1 MDQFSENY
9 NDQLGEAE
17 KLILQNEDD
26 AQLKENFA
34 SFTKE
39 QLVEHAQSLIHT
51 TNVKQAYATLQEI
64 RKAFEIILDQERPI
78 QIKDWVSAGNDPK
91 DFIAPQDELK
101 VKLFDVVQKFKELRE
116 IERKRAEEEKLVNL
130 NKKQAILDKI
140 VSLVDSEENES
151 SLNDL
156 RELMRQWKEIRQIPK
171 EHQDELYAKY
181 KFHIDKYYDNL
192 SKFNELKDLDRE
204 KNLELKIELIKRA
217 EALKDEKNIRKAMI
231 SLNKIHDEWK
241 NTGPVRKEISDEIW
255 TRFKAASDLVIDVQ
269 KIHQQEIDAQ
279 RQQNL
284 EKKILLVE
292 KAETAI
298 TALPSSNKEWN
309 KMAEEIDAMLE
320 DWKKIGPVPS
330 DKNEEIWSR
339 FQGARNSFYSERK
352 NFFKKLQS
360 DRKDNLTKKLAL
372 CEQAEKL
379 QEANEFMKTSEQ
391 LQNLQDQWKA
401 IGPVPEE
408 QNEIIWKRFRAA
420 FDHFYER
427 KNKWFSERKS
437 QESGAIIAKEAIISD
452 LKVISESKDNKLTFN
467 DLKSIQTKW
476 NESGFVSGKKFQS
489 LNKEYQTLMDALYQ
503 ALRNNSNAERESIVK
518 ENLNSIS
525 SSPDAKYKLQSEEK
539 RLRDIIKKIQD
550 ELVTIENNKGF
561 FQHSKNADAI
571 LKQFDDKLKKSK
583 EQLEKLQKELQLVI
597 QAKKA
602 NA

>member
-9 NDQLGEAE
+9 NDQLSEAE

-34 SFTKE
+34 TFSKE
-39 QLVEHAQSLIHT
+39 QIVSHAQSLLHT
-51 TNVKQAYATLQEI
+51 TNVKQAYETLQEL
-64 RKAFEIILDQERPI
+64 RKAFEYLLDQERPLL
-78 QIKDWVSAGNDPK
+78 IKEWVASGNDPK
-91 DFIAPQDELK
+91 DFISPQDDQK
-101 VKLFDVVQKFKELRE
+101 VKLFEVVQKFKEMRE
-116 IERKRAEEEKLVNL
+116 VERKRAEEEKLINL

-140 VSLVDSEENES
+140 VALVDSEENES

-156 RELMRQWKEIRQIPK
+156 RDLMRQWKEIRQIPK
-171 EHQDELYAKY
+171 EHQEALYSKY
-181 KFHIDKYYDNL
+181 KFYLDKYYDNL

-204 KNLELKIELIKRA
+204 KNLEIKIELIKRA

-231 SLNKIHDEWK
+231 SLNKIHDDWK

-269 KIHQQEIDAQ
+269 KAHQSEVDAQ

-330 DKNEEIWSR
+330 ERNEEIWTR
-339 FQGARNSFYSERK
+339 FQGARNAFYSERK
-352 NFFKKLQS
+352 TFFKKIQF
-360 DRKDNLTKKLAL
+360 DRKDNLTKKIAL

-391 LQNLQDQWKA
+391 FQALQDQWKV

-408 QNEIIWKRFRAA
+408 QNEIIWKRFRAS

-427 KNKWFSERKS
+427 KNKWFAERKT
-437 QESGAIIAKEAIISD
+437 QESGAVTAKEAIIAELD
-452 LKVISESKDNKLTFN
+452 NLSKNPDNKINFN
-467 DLKSIQTKW
+467 DLKAIQNKW
-476 NESGFVSGKKFQS
+476 NDSGFVSGKKFQS
-489 LNKEYQTLMDALYQ
+489 LNKQYQSLMDGLYQ
-503 ALRNNSNAERESIVK
+503 GLRNNSNAERETMVK

-525 SSPDAKYKLQSEEK
+525 ASPDAKYKLQSEEK
-539 RLRDIIKKIQD
+539 RLRDLMKKIQD
-550 ELVTIENNKGF
+550 ELSTIENNKGF
-561 FQHSKNADAI
+561 FQHSKNAEAM
-571 LKQFDDKLKKSK
+571 LKQFDDKIKKSK

>member
-9 NDQLGEAE
+9 NDQLSEAE

-34 SFTKE
+34 TFSKE
-39 QLVEHAQSLIHT
+39 QIVSHAQSLLHT
-51 TNVKQAYATLQEI
+51 TNVKQAYETLQEL
-64 RKAFEIILDQERPI
+64 RKAFENLLDQERPLL
-78 QIKDWVSAGNDPK
+78 IKEWVASGNDPK
-91 DFIAPQDELK
+91 DFISPQDDQK
-101 VKLFDVVQKFKELRE
+101 VKLFEVVQKFKEMRE
-116 IERKRAEEEKLVNL
+116 VEKKRAEEEKLVNL
-130 NKKQAILDKI
+130 NKKQAILEKI
-140 VSLVDSEENES
+140 VALVDSEENES

-156 RELMRQWKEIRQIPK
+156 RDLMRQWKEIRQIPK
-171 EHQDELYAKY
+171 EHHEALYSKY
-181 KFHIDKYYDNL
+181 KFHLDKYYDNL

-204 KNLELKIELIKRA
+204 KNLEIKIELIKRA

-255 TRFKAASDLVIDVQ
+255 SRFKAASDLVIDVQ
-269 KIHQQEIDAQ
+269 KIHQTEVDAQ

-330 DKNEEIWSR
+330 EKNEEIWTR
-339 FQGARNSFYSERK
+339 FQGARNAFYAERK
-352 NFFKKLQS
+352 TFFKKIQF
-360 DRKDNLTKKLAL
+360 DRKDNLSKKIAL

-379 QEANEFMKTSEQ
+379 KEANEFMKTSEQ
-391 LQNLQDQWKA
+391 FQALQDQWKV

-427 KNKWFSERKS
+427 KNKWFAERKT
-437 QESGAIIAKEAIISD
+437 QESGAVNAKEAIIIELD
-452 LKVISESKDNKLTFN
+452 NLTKNPDNKINFN
-467 DLKSIQTKW
+467 DLKAIQNKW
-476 NESGFVSGKKFQS
+476 NDSGFVSGKKFQS
-489 LNKEYQTLMDALYQ
+489 LNKQYQGLMDGLYQ
-503 ALRNNSNAERESIVK
+503 GLRNNSNAERETMVK

-525 SSPDAKYKLQSEEK
+525 TSPDAKYKLQSEEK
-539 RLRDIIKKIQD
+539 RLRDLMKKIQD
-550 ELVTIENNKGF
+550 ELSTIENNKGF
-561 FQHSKNADAI
+561 FQHSKNAEAM
-571 LKQFDDKLKKSK
+571 LKQFDDKIKKSK